1 MSARCWSGNTMQK
14 RLKPKPCKVC
24 RTVFQPRPMQS
35 VCGPDC
41 AREFARDKRERD
53 DRKKQREEGRQT
65 RARLEE
71 LKTLPQLHKEAQ
83 KEFNRYVRLRDAGLP
98 CICCDERLTD
108 TNLTGGG
115 WDCGHY
121 RSVGSA
127 GHLRH
132 HPAGRRVGVRPQ
144 PLRSSLGDR
153 ATQAVTCRS
162 AGTRPK

>member
-1 MSARCWSGNTMQK
+1 MELRRQK
-14 RLKPKPCKVC
+14 DEIKKRKEQRLENRATK
-24 RTVFQPRPMQS
+24 
-35 VCGPDC
+35 
-41 AREFARDKRERD
+41 
-53 DRKKQREEGRQT
+53 
-65 RARLEE
+65 ARLEE

-127 GHLRH
+127 GHLRYTETNAAAQRKYCNQYL
-132 HPAGRRVGVRPQ
+132 AGNIIGYRVGLIRRIGLEAVEALEANNTPHKWTRQEVREI
-144 PLRSSLGDR
+144 RDTYR
-153 ATQAVTCRS
+153 AKANALEKEQR
-162 AGTRPK
+162 